1 MYLMSIFSFRIEFLL
16 PLQFR
21 DAKSF
26 SEPFEI
32 HSRVK
37 KSFEMVSLAVSQKRP
52 VLLYGPS
59 GSGKSALIRKL
70 ADESGNQGMV
80 YF

>member
-1 MYLMSIFSFRIEFLL
+1 M
-16 PLQFR
+16 
-21 DAKSF
+21 
-26 SEPFEI
+26 
-32 HSRVK
+32 K

-70 ADESGNQGMV
+70 ADESGNHGMIFLISTYLNFL
-80 YF
+80 YFPKFKEPSTMLEEEKQLS